1 MTAYLV
7 SIQSQRG
14 VVEYQVWYSDRNSFV
29 GPPLPTIE
37 KLPLPEIKGR
47 WKVDGAR
54 KTLNR

>member
-14 VVEYQVWYSDRNSFV
+14 GVEYQIWYSDGNSFV
-29 GPPLPTIE
+29 GPPLPIIE
-37 KLPLPEIKGR
+37 KLPIPEIKGR

-54 KTLNR
+54 KVLDR